1 MGALRDNV
9 PKHQAGASG
18 TEKNRVDRAQ
28 GPAETPLM
36 GIVGPVDKYGDKSTG
51 KFRLQQVAAGL
62 WVVRHF
68 VRKIKCHYPSVKVQQ
83 HQPLWR
89 LR

>member
-28 GPAETPLM
+28 GPAEPPLM
-36 GIVGPVDKYGDKSTG
+36 GIVGPVDKHRDKSTR
-51 KFRLQQVAAGL
+51 KFRLQLVSGL
-62 WVVRHF
+62 
-68 VRKIKCHYPSVKVQQ
+68 
-83 HQPLWR
+83 
-89 LR
+89 